1 MLKVKIFLQFSFI
14 FLISFNIQ
22 AAELDEIQVLSG
34 IGQKANFL
42 IKIIKNENDKGSY
55 VARISSPEKFI
66 NQKLFYSSHVVDLVP
81 TITTINNETYIK
93 ITSKKNISV
102 PYLNILVELIWASGQ
117 TTKKF
122 SIFIPPKEI
131 IKFLDSENGKNY
143 VSKLVDESKKNQKEE
158 TNVVVNDS
166 SEKSSFSK
174 PNFQKDLTINVN
186 QGDTLSKI
194 LRQIDGGNLTADQI
208 MEVLLRVNPNAF
220 IDNNINY
227 LRLNAQLIIPKNL
240 SEIVLSIDEAKEI
253 IQKQNNSW
261 LNKSK
266 DQVALQENID
276 NSEKEVLEL
285 KGLEEDINNINSK
298 AQERIT
304 YLEEQIIIKDK
315 QIIDA
320 NERLEKLEA
329 TINELK
335 QLIKSSS
342 GVINNGQDE
351 NDQNKFSLNKFL
363 FTPLDDEYMNAFLMS
378 KVLKSN
384 IREDLSFLLKINLFQ
399 IILIFFCI
407 IFILFSLFYFFRKK
421 KVNTYRND
429 SRIRTDESNLSN
441 LQSNQTDFDLSKIDL
456 SLDKNSIEI
465 ADVKKSFTP
474 EEIISDSEAKSKLD
488 LAKAYIEM
496 NNFSSAN
503 EVISELING
512 ASTTYR
518 KLALELS
525 KQINK

>member
-1 MLKVKIFLQFSFI
+1 
-14 FLISFNIQ
+14 
-22 AAELDEIQVLSG
+22 
-34 IGQKANFL
+34 
-42 IKIIKNENDKGSY
+42 
-55 VARISSPEKFI
+55 
-66 NQKLFYSSHVVDLVP
+66 
-81 TITTINNETYIK
+81 
-93 ITSKKNISV
+93 
-102 PYLNILVELIWASGQ
+102 
-117 TTKKF
+117 
-122 SIFIPPKEI
+122 
-131 IKFLDSENGKNY
+131 
-143 VSKLVDESKKNQKEE
+143 
-158 TNVVVNDS
+158 
-166 SEKSSFSK
+166 
-174 PNFQKDLTINVN
+174 
-186 QGDTLSKI
+186 
-194 LRQIDGGNLTADQI
+194 

-285 KGLEEDINNINSK
+285 KGLEEDIKNINSK

-363 FTPLDDEYMNAFLMS
+363 FTPLDDEYMNAFLVS
-378 KVLKSN
+378 KVLKATLEK
-384 IREDLSFLLKINLFQ
+384 ILVSF
-399 IILIFFCI
+399 
-407 IFILFSLFYFFRKK
+407 
-421 KVNTYRND
+421 
-429 SRIRTDESNLSN
+429 
-441 LQSNQTDFDLSKIDL
+441 
-456 SLDKNSIEI
+456 
-465 ADVKKSFTP
+465 
-474 EEIISDSEAKSKLD
+474 
-488 LAKAYIEM
+488 
-496 NNFSSAN
+496 
-503 EVISELING
+503 
-512 ASTTYR
+512 
-518 KLALELS
+518 
-525 KQINK
+525 